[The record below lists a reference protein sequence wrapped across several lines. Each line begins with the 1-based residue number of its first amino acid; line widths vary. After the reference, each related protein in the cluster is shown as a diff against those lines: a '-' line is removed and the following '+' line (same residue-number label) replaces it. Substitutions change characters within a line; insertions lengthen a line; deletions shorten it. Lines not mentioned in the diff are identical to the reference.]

1 MTGNIN
7 CVSRYQIKG
16 HLCFTIFEKGL
27 EGGNQVGL
35 CDLFADSSLGD
46 INNYT
51 FQNIFYHLNHQHDEY
66 LQFCE
71 FVSDHVAHSPGL
83 ILSTLSQGWHHLW
96 NFVRKLLNINTKI
109 QMLTKKKNYQ
119 LFHIFGLEKRGNGH
133 TSLHSQKSHRVLINR
148 QLVRSLLKCKGNDF
162 TAPNSDINTKRQ
174 ENCRFSINIHRQ

>member
-1 MTGNIN
+1 M
-7 CVSRYQIKG
+7 IKS
-16 HLCFTIFEKGL
+16 HLRFAIFEKGL

-96 NFVRKLLNINTKI
+96 NFDRKLLNINTKI
-109 QMLTKKKNYQ
+109 QMITR
-119 LFHIFGLEKRGNGH
+119 I
-133 TSLHSQKSHRVLINR
+133 TSCSTSSVWRREAMDTQASTA
-148 QLVRSLLKCKGNDF
+148 RSL
-162 TAPNSDINTKRQ
+162 TES
-174 ENCRFSINIHRQ
+174 

>member
-1 MTGNIN
+1 M
-7 CVSRYQIKG
+7 IKS
-16 HLCFTIFEKGL
+16 HLRFAIFEKGL

-96 NFVRKLLNINTKI
+96 NFVRKLLNINTKT
-109 QMLTKKKNYQ
+109 QMITKKR
-119 LFHIFGLEKRGNGH
+119 I
-133 TSLHSQKSHRVLINR
+133 TSCSTSSVWRREAMETQASTA
-148 QLVRSLLKCKGNDF
+148 RSL
-162 TAPNSDINTKRQ
+162 TES
-174 ENCRFSINIHRQ
+174 

>member
-1 MTGNIN
+1 MAGNIN
-7 CVSRYQIKG
+7 YISRFQMIKS
-16 HLCFTIFEKGL
+16 HLRFAIFEKGL

-109 QMLTKKKNYQ
+109 QMITKKELPAVPHLRSGEERQWTHKPPQ
-119 LFHIFGLEKRGNGH
+119 PEV
-133 TSLHSQKSHRVLINR
+133 SQSPDQQAI
-148 QLVRSLLKCKGNDF
+148 S
-162 TAPNSDINTKRQ
+162 
-174 ENCRFSINIHRQ
+174 SIPFKVQGE